1 MDAVSQKIFL
11 AGHKGMVGSSILR
24 NLKSLGYK
32 NIITATREQLDLTQ
46 QSEVNSFF
54 QNKEFDHV
62 YMAAA
67 RVGGIYANNTY
78 PAQFIYEN
86 LMIEANVIHSAYISG
101 VKKLLFLGSS
111 CIYPKNSKQP
121 MIEDMLLTGTL
132 EPTNEPYA
140 ISKIA
145 GIKLCESYNREYG
158 TDFRSIMPTNLYGP
172 GDNFHPEN
180 SHVIASLI
188 HRFHNAKIDE
198 KSNVQVWGTGKPFR
212 EFLHVDDMASAA
224 IHIMNLEK
232 SEYLK
237 NTEPQLSHINVGSG
251 KEYTISD
258 LAMLIAETVN
268 FKGNIK
274 FDKDKPDGTPRKLI
288 DSTLLRSMGWEP
300 QLDLR
305 KGLIDTYNWYLE
317 NIV

>member
-1 MDAVSQKIFL
+1 MDAASQKIFL

-24 NLKSLGYK
+24 NLKSLGYR
-32 NIITATREQLDLTQ
+32 NIITATREELDLTQ

-54 QNKEFDHV
+54 KNNEFDQV

-121 MIEDMLLTGTL
+121 MIEDMLLTGIL

-188 HRFHNAKIDE
+188 HRFHSAKLDQ
-198 KSNVQVWGTGKPFR
+198 KSNVLVWGTGKPFR

-258 LAMLIAETVN
+258 LAMLIAETVD
-268 FKGNIK
+268 FKGDIK
-274 FDKDKPDGTPRKLI
+274 FDEDKPDGTPRKLI

-305 KGLIDTYNWYLE
+305 KGLRDTYNWYLE

>member
-1 MDAVSQKIFL
+1 MDAASQKIFL

-24 NLKSLGYK
+24 NLKSLGYR
-32 NIITATREQLDLTQ
+32 NIITSTREELDLTQ

-54 QNKEFDHV
+54 QNKEFDQV

-121 MIEDMLLTGTL
+121 MIENMLLTGIL

-188 HRFHNAKIDE
+188 HRFHNAKLDE
-198 KSNVQVWGTGKPFR
+198 KSNVSVWGTGKPFR

-224 IHIMNLEK
+224 IHVMNLEK

-237 NTEPQLSHINVGSG
+237 NTEPQLSHINIGSG

-305 KGLIDTYNWYLE
+305 KGLRDTYNWYLE

>member
-1 MDAVSQKIFL
+1 MDAASQKIFL

-24 NLKSLGYK
+24 NLKSLGYR
-32 NIITATREQLDLTQ
+32 NIITATREELDLTQ

-54 QNKEFDHV
+54 KNNEFDQV

-121 MIEDMLLTGTL
+121 MIEDMLLTGIL

-188 HRFHNAKIDE
+188 HRFHSAKLDQ
-198 KSNVQVWGTGKPFR
+198 KSNVLVWGTGKPFR

-224 IHIMNLEK
+224 IHIMNLKK

-258 LAMLIAETVN
+258 LAMLIAETVD
-268 FKGNIK
+268 FKGDIK
-274 FDKDKPDGTPRKLI
+274 FDEDKPDGTPRKLI

-305 KGLIDTYNWYLE
+305 KGLRDTYNWYLE

>member
-1 MDAVSQKIFL
+1 MDGVSQKIFL

-24 NLKSLGYK
+24 NLKSLGYR
-32 NIITATREQLDLTQ
+32 NIITSTREQLDLTQ

-86 LMIEANVIHSAYISG
+86 LMIEANIIHSAYISG

-121 MIEDMLLTGTL
+121 MIEDMLLTGVL

-188 HRFHNAKIDE
+188 HRFHNAKLDE
-198 KSNVQVWGTGKPFR
+198 KSNVLVWGTGKPFR

-305 KGLIDTYNWYLE
+305 KGLRDTYNWYLE
-317 NIV
+317 NIA

>member
-1 MDAVSQKIFL
+1 MDAASQKIFL

-24 NLKSLGYK
+24 NLKSLGYR
-32 NIITATREQLDLTQ
+32 NIITATREELDLTQ

-54 QNKEFDHV
+54 KNNEFDQV

-121 MIEDMLLTGTL
+121 MIEDMLLTGIL

-188 HRFHNAKIDE
+188 HRFHNAKLE
-198 KSNVQVWGTGKPFR
+198 KKSNVLVWGTGKPFR

-224 IHIMNLEK
+224 IHIMNIEK

-258 LAMLIAETVN
+258 LAMLIAETVD
-268 FKGNIK
+268 FKGDIK
-274 FDKDKPDGTPRKLI
+274 FDEDKPDGTPRKLI

-305 KGLIDTYNWYLE
+305 KGLRDTYNWYLE

>member
-1 MDAVSQKIFL
+1 MDAASQKIFL

-24 NLKSLGYK
+24 NLKSLGYR
-32 NIITATREQLDLTQ
+32 NITTATREELDLTQ

-54 QNKEFDHV
+54 KNNEFDQV

-121 MIEDMLLTGTL
+121 MIEDMLLTGIL

-188 HRFHNAKIDE
+188 HRFHNAKLE
-198 KSNVQVWGTGKPFR
+198 KKSNVLVWGTGKPFR

-224 IHIMNLEK
+224 IHIMNIEK

-258 LAMLIAETVN
+258 LAMLIAETVD
-268 FKGNIK
+268 FKGDIK
-274 FDKDKPDGTPRKLI
+274 FDEDKPDGTPRKLI

-305 KGLIDTYNWYLE
+305 KGLRDTYNWYLE

>member
-24 NLKSLGYK
+24 NLKSLGYR

-46 QSEVNSFF
+46 QPEVNSFF
-54 QNKEFDHV
+54 QNKEFDQV

-121 MIEDMLLTGTL
+121 MIEDMLLTGIL

-188 HRFHNAKIDE
+188 HRFHNAKLDE
-198 KSNVQVWGTGKPFR
+198 KSNVLVWGTGKPFR

-224 IHIMNLEK
+224 VHIMNLEK
-232 SEYLK
+232 SEYFK

-305 KGLIDTYNWYLE
+305 KGLRDTYNWYLE

>member
-54 QNKEFDHV
+54 KNKEFDHV

-268 FKGNIK
+268 FRGNIK

>member
-24 NLKSLGYK
+24 NLESLGYR
-32 NIITATREQLDLTQ
+32 NIITANREQLDLTQ

-54 QNKEFDHV
+54 QNHEFDQV

-121 MIEDMLLTGTL
+121 MIEDMLLTGIL

-188 HRFHNAKIDE
+188 HRFHNAKLDE
-198 KSNVQVWGTGKPFR
+198 KSNVLVWGTGKPFR

-305 KGLIDTYNWYLE
+305 KGLRDTYNWYLE

>member
-1 MDAVSQKIFL
+1 MDAASQKIFL

-24 NLKSLGYK
+24 NLKSLGYR
-32 NIITATREQLDLTQ
+32 NIITATREELDLTQ
-46 QSEVNSFF
+46 QSEVDSFF
-54 QNKEFDHV
+54 KNNEFDQV

-121 MIEDMLLTGTL
+121 MIEDMLLTGIL

-188 HRFHNAKIDE
+188 HRFHNAKLDE
-198 KSNVQVWGTGKPFR
+198 KSNVLVWGTGKPFR

-258 LAMLIAETVN
+258 LAMLIAETVD

-288 DSTLLRSMGWEP
+288 DSTLLRSMG
-300 QLDLR
+300 LS
-305 KGLIDTYNWYLE
+305 LIH
-317 NIV
+317 I

>member
-1 MDAVSQKIFL
+1 MDAASEKIFL

-24 NLKSLGYK
+24 NLKSLGYR
-32 NIITATREQLDLTQ
+32 NIITATREELDLTQ
-46 QSEVNSFF
+46 QSEVSSFF
-54 QNKEFDHV
+54 KNNEFDQV

-121 MIEDMLLTGTL
+121 MIEGMLLTGIL

-188 HRFHNAKIDE
+188 HRFHSAKLDE
-198 KSNVQVWGTGKPFR
+198 KSNVLVWGTGKPFR

-224 IHIMNLEK
+224 IHIMNIEK

-258 LAMLIAETVN
+258 LAMLIAETVD

-274 FDKDKPDGTPRKLI
+274 FDEDKPDGTPRKLI

-305 KGLIDTYNWYLE
+305 KGLSGTYNWYLE